1 MTEAVIVGA
10 RAKPKRRRRR
20 FTAGIAGQYLALVL
34 TVALTVF
41 PLVWLFLTS
50 IRSSADIFS
59 VPVHIIPETATLTQY
74 VSVFAQYDTMGY
86 VWNTVIVS
94 VATVVLVHLL
104 AIPCAYALSRFR
116 MPGAMLIF
124 GLLLI
129 MRMIGHRACHPA
141 LCRVC
146 RHGSARHGLG
156 ADSQP
161 YGGQT
166 ARRHLAASGLHS
178 GRAERDR
185 RGRPVGR
192 RRHRAHAG
200 PDRGAADCARHRR
213 QRRHHLPLHLE
224 RPLARANAD
233 LEQGRA
239 DAAGRAHQFR
249 LAVRHRLGRHVGRRR
264 AHGHPDL
271 GVRLVCPGAAGQRP
285 DHRRGS
291 RLSSGHRPQGARRL
305 RRGRLSDDR

>member
-10 RAKPKRRRRR
+10 RSMPKRRRRR
-20 FTAGIAGQYLALVL
+20 FTAGIAGQYLALVV

-74 VSVFAQYDTMGY
+74 VSVFVQYDTMGY

-129 MRMIGHRACHPA
+129 MRMIPVIA
-141 LCRVC
+141 LAIPLFAVFAAMGLLDTVWALILSHTAAKLPVAIWLLLGFIQDVPKEIEEAAQSDGAGTVRTLVQIVAPLIAP
-146 RHGSARHGLG
+146 GIGASAVITFLFTWNDLLL
-156 ADSQP
+156 ALTLTSSKAA
-161 YGGQT
+161 QT
-166 ARRHLAASGLHS
+166 L
-178 GRAERDR
+178 
-185 RGRPVGR
+185 PVGLTNFVSQY
-192 RRHRAHAG
+192 G
-200 PDRGAADCARHRR
+200 IDWGAMS
-213 QRRHHLPLHLE
+213 
-224 RPLARANAD
+224 
-233 LEQGRA
+233 
-239 DAAGRAHQFR
+239 AAGVLMVIPTLVFVWFAQG
-249 LAVRHRLGRHVGRRR
+249 LLVKGLTTGAVRG
-264 AHGHPDL
+264 
-271 GVRLVCPGAAGQRP
+271 
-285 DHRRGS
+285 
-291 RLSSGHRPQGARRL
+291 
-305 RRGRLSDDR
+305 

>member
-10 RAKPKRRRRR
+10 RTKPKRRRRR
-20 FTAGIAGQYLALVL
+20 FTAGIAGQDLALGL
-34 TVALTVF
+34 TDAVTVF

-129 MRMIGHRACHPA
+129 MRMIPVIA
-141 LCRVC
+141 LAIPLFAVFAAMGLLDTVWALILSHTAAKLPVAIWLLLGFIQDVPKEIEEAAQSDGAGTVRTLVQIVAPLIAP
-146 RHGSARHGLG
+146 GIGASAVITFLFTWNDLLL
-156 ADSQP
+156 ALTLTSSKAA
-161 YGGQT
+161 QT
-166 ARRHLAASGLHS
+166 L
-178 GRAERDR
+178 
-185 RGRPVGR
+185 PVGLTNFVSQF
-192 RRHRAHAG
+192 G
-200 PDRGAADCARHRR
+200 IDWGAMS
-213 QRRHHLPLHLE
+213 
-224 RPLARANAD
+224 
-233 LEQGRA
+233 
-239 DAAGRAHQFR
+239 AAGVLMVIPTLVFVWFAQG
-249 LAVRHRLGRHVGRRR
+249 LLVKGLPTGAVRG
-264 AHGHPDL
+264 
-271 GVRLVCPGAAGQRP
+271 
-285 DHRRGS
+285 
-291 RLSSGHRPQGARRL
+291 
-305 RRGRLSDDR
+305 

>member
-10 RAKPKRRRRR
+10 RSMPKRRRRR

-74 VSVFAQYDTMGY
+74 VAVFAQYDTMGY

-94 VATVVLVHLL
+94 VATVILVHLL

-129 MRMIGHRACHPA
+129 MRMIPVIA
-141 LCRVC
+141 LAIPLFAVFAAMGLLDTVWALILSHTAAKLPVAIWLLLGFIQDVPKEIEEAAQSDGAGTVRTLVQIVAPLIAP
-146 RHGSARHGLG
+146 GIGASAVITFLFTWNDLLL
-156 ADSQP
+156 ALTLTSSKAA
-161 YGGQT
+161 QT
-166 ARRHLAASGLHS
+166 L
-178 GRAERDR
+178 
-185 RGRPVGR
+185 PVGLTNFVSQF
-192 RRHRAHAG
+192 G
-200 PDRGAADCARHRR
+200 IDWGAMS
-213 QRRHHLPLHLE
+213 
-224 RPLARANAD
+224 
-233 LEQGRA
+233 
-239 DAAGRAHQFR
+239 AAGVLMVIPTLVFVWFAQG
-249 LAVRHRLGRHVGRRR
+249 LLVKGLTTGAVRG
-264 AHGHPDL
+264 
-271 GVRLVCPGAAGQRP
+271 
-285 DHRRGS
+285 
-291 RLSSGHRPQGARRL
+291 
-305 RRGRLSDDR
+305 

>member
-1 MTEAVIVGA
+1 MAYCETEGDMTEAVIVGA

-59 VPVHIIPETATLTQY
+59 VPVHIIPETATLSQY

-129 MRMIGHRACHPA
+129 MRMIPVIA
-141 LCRVC
+141 LAIPLFAVFAAMGLLDTVWALILSHTAAKLPVAIWLLLGFIQDVPKEIEEAAQSDGAGTVRTLVQIVAPLIAP
-146 RHGSARHGLG
+146 GIGASAVITFLFTWNDLLL
-156 ADSQP
+156 ALTLTSSKAA
-161 YGGQT
+161 QT
-166 ARRHLAASGLHS
+166 L
-178 GRAERDR
+178 
-185 RGRPVGR
+185 PVGLTNFVSQF
-192 RRHRAHAG
+192 G
-200 PDRGAADCARHRR
+200 IDWGAMS
-213 QRRHHLPLHLE
+213 
-224 RPLARANAD
+224 
-233 LEQGRA
+233 
-239 DAAGRAHQFR
+239 AAGVLMVIPTLVFVWFAQG
-249 LAVRHRLGRHVGRRR
+249 LLVKGLTTGAVRG
-264 AHGHPDL
+264 
-271 GVRLVCPGAAGQRP
+271 
-285 DHRRGS
+285 
-291 RLSSGHRPQGARRL
+291 
-305 RRGRLSDDR
+305 

>member
-1 MTEAVIVGA
+1 MAYCETEGDMTEAVIVGA

-129 MRMIGHRACHPA
+129 MRMIPVIA
-141 LCRVC
+141 LAIPLFAVFAAMGLLDTVWALILSHTAAKLPVAIWLLLGFIQDVPKEIEEAAQSDGAGTVRTLVQIVAPLIAP
-146 RHGSARHGLG
+146 GIGASAVITFLFTWNDLLL
-156 ADSQP
+156 ALTLTSSKAA
-161 YGGQT
+161 QT
-166 ARRHLAASGLHS
+166 L
-178 GRAERDR
+178 
-185 RGRPVGR
+185 PVGLTNFVSQF
-192 RRHRAHAG
+192 G
-200 PDRGAADCARHRR
+200 IDWGAMS
-213 QRRHHLPLHLE
+213 
-224 RPLARANAD
+224 
-233 LEQGRA
+233 
-239 DAAGRAHQFR
+239 AAGVLMVIPTLVFVWFAQG
-249 LAVRHRLGRHVGRRR
+249 LLVKGLTTGAVRG
-264 AHGHPDL
+264 
-271 GVRLVCPGAAGQRP
+271 
-285 DHRRGS
+285 
-291 RLSSGHRPQGARRL
+291 
-305 RRGRLSDDR
+305 